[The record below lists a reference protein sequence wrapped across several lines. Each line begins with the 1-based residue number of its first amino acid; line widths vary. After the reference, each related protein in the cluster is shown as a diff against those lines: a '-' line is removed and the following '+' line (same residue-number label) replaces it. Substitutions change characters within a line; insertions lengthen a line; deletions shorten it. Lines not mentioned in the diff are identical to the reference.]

1 MNHKYVLSCDGNDRP
16 GGRIARRVVK
26 HLRQDGQRVIE
37 GSICALVA
45 GRPGELTAFQGNHI
59 ICLNG
64 CSYRCAS
71 KAARQLTS
79 SDIHE
84 VNVPDYLNP
93 AKDKAET
100 VGKIAHVISHMY
112 FPDTLRSAEMTIDT
126 FPDHKDGI
134 LFDMTRDSVILRVKR
149 GLYYSGNHLWFALEK
164 DMVRVG
170 ITPFLQQNLG
180 DIYLVNLSPEGSRID
195 TSRSMGE
202 LEASKRNFKIIMPL
216 SGTIT
221 ERNDK
226 LVTMP
231 NPINSSPYENWL
243 YLIELDNFADLDSL
257 KDEWEYMAYILE
269 VSEAFV

>member
-1 MNHKYVLSCDGNDRP
+1 MDYRYVLSCEGNDRP

-45 GRPGELTAFQGNHI
+45 GRPGELTAFQDNPI

-93 AKDKAET
+93 AQDELET
-100 VGKIAHVISHMY
+100 VGTIAHVISHMF
-112 FPDTLRSAEMTIDT
+112 FPNALKSMELATNT
-126 FPDHKDGI
+126 FPERKGSILLDVTHDGAI
-134 LFDMTRDSVILRVKR
+134 LSVKR

-170 ITPFLQQNLG
+170 ITHFLQQNLG
-180 DIYLVNLSPEGSRID
+180 DIYLVDLSPNGSRID
-195 TSRSMGE
+195 VSHLMRE

-216 SGTIT
+216 SGIIVENNEELT
-221 ERNDK
+221 
-226 LVTMP
+226 TMP
-231 NPINSSPYENWL
+231 SLLNDAPYENW
-243 YLIELDNFADLDSL
+243 
-257 KDEWEYMAYILE
+257 
-269 VSEAFV
+269 